1 MGHRAIGITSNVN
14 SDFGDGICD
23 VIVDY
28 GIGIETVGY
37 VTLDMVGLVL
47 YFIMQSKNTR
57 DFSHERQLFV
67 IYKHL

>member
-57 DFSHERQLFV
+57 DFSHEMN
-67 IYKHL
+67 

>member
-57 DFSHERQLFV
+57 DFSHEMNQIGRC
-67 IYKHL
+67 

>member
-1 MGHRAIGITSNVN
+1 MGYRAIGITSNVN

-28 GIGIETVGY
+28 GIGIETVGD

-57 DFSHERQLFV
+57 DFSHEMN
-67 IYKHL
+67 

>member
-23 VIVDY
+23 VVVDH

-37 VTLDMVGLVL
+37 VTLGMVGLVL

-57 DFSHERQLFV
+57 DFSHEMN
-67 IYKHL
+67 

>member
-23 VIVDY
+23 VVVDY

-37 VTLDMVGLVL
+37 VTLGMVGLVL
-47 YFIMQSKNTR
+47 YFM
-57 DFSHERQLFV
+57 LFALNV
-67 IYKHL
+67 ARGKHLQKKNIHII

>member
-23 VIVDY
+23 VVVDY

-37 VTLDMVGLVL
+37 VTLGMVGLVL
-47 YFIMQSKNTR
+47 YFIMQP
-57 DFSHERQLFV
+57 
-67 IYKHL
+67 

>member
-23 VIVDY
+23 VVVDY

-57 DFSHERQLFV
+57 DFSHEMNQIGRC
-67 IYKHL
+67 

>member
-14 SDFGDGICD
+14 SDFGDDICD
-23 VIVDY
+23 VVVDY

-57 DFSHERQLFV
+57 DFSHEMN
-67 IYKHL
+67 